1 MTLEPW
7 QWALA
12 IFAAFLVGVS
22 KTGIAGLGML
32 FVVIFTQI
40 MPAKQATGLVLP
52 LLIFGDIIAV
62 ASYWRHAQWRYLVRL
77 VPWAALGVVA
87 GYFTLGRIDD
97 RQAKVLIGAI
107 ILGLFALYLVRR
119 GRAGGGEREH
129 GWWLA
134 PLIGVLAGFTTLV
147 ANASGPLMAIY
158 LLAMRLPKME
168 FVGTGAVYYFVLN
181 FMIKAPFMVHLG
193 LINPASFK
201 MNLLLAPAVFLG
213 AFIGRKILIRI
224 DQKLFEGIALWL
236 SAAGGLMLILMK

>member
-1 MTLEPW
+1 VTLEPW

-12 IFAAFLVGVS
+12 IFAALLVGVS

-107 ILGLFALYLVRR
+107 ILGLFALHLVRR
-119 GRAGGGEREH
+119 GRAGAEEPEY

-147 ANASGPLMAIY
+147 ANASGPLMAMY

-181 FMIKAPFMVHLG
+181 FMIKVPFMVHLG

-201 MNLLLAPAVFLG
+201 MNLLLAPAVFVG

-236 SAAGGLMLILMK
+236 SAAGGLLLILMK

>member
-1 MTLEPW
+1 VTLEPW

-12 IFAAFLVGVS
+12 IFAALLVGVS

-62 ASYWRHAQWRYLVRL
+62 ASYWRHAQWHYLGRL
-77 VPWAALGVVA
+77 LPWAALGVVA

-107 ILGLFALYLVRR
+107 ILGLFALYQVRR
-119 GRAGGGEREH
+119 GRAGGEEREH

-147 ANASGPLMAIY
+147 ANASGPLMVIY

-181 FMIKAPFMVHLG
+181 FMIKMPFMMHLG

-201 MNLLLAPAVFLG
+201 INLLLAPAVFLG

>member
-1 MTLEPW
+1 MTLELW

-12 IFAAFLVGVS
+12 VLGALLVGVS

-40 MPAKQATGLVLP
+40 MPAKQASGLVLP

-62 ASYWRHAQWRYLVRL
+62 ASYWRHAQWRYLGRL
-77 VPWAALGVVA
+77 LPWATLGVVA

-107 ILGLFALYLVRR
+107 ILGLFALHLVRR
-119 GRAGGGEREH
+119 RHAGVEERGH

-134 PLIGVLAGFTTLV
+134 PFIGVLAGFTTLV
-147 ANASGPLMAIY
+147 ANAAGPLMVIY

-168 FVGTGAVYYFVLN
+168 FVGTGAVFFFALN
-181 FMIKAPFMVHLG
+181 FFIKVPFMVHLG
-193 LINPASFK
+193 LINSASFSV
-201 MNLLLAPAVFLG
+201 NLLLAPAVFAG
-213 AFIGRKILIRI
+213 AFIGRKILFKIN
-224 DQKLFEGIALWL
+224 QKLFEAIALWL